1 MATITTLTQ
10 ILLVENQIES
20 LDNLKQL
27 AAIKGLSELDFTGCP
42 VANEPNYRPILFD
55 SIKSLEILDQHDLNG
70 EFVAEEEDDEESEF
84 DGGDDA
90 SEEEDYEE
98 EEEEESSEKPKN
110 KGKKKWNDLVWDYLF
125 IHNFYLFLRSITML
139 HKKNQPPDFKYM
151 RRHTREKSNRYQ
163 PESNV

>member
-1 MATITTLTQ
+1 M
-10 ILLVENQIES
+10 
-20 LDNLKQL
+20 DNLKQL

-110 KGKKKWNDLVWDYLF
+110 KGKKK
-125 IHNFYLFLRSITML
+125 
-139 HKKNQPPDFKYM
+139 
-151 RRHTREKSNRYQ
+151 
-163 PESNV
+163 